1 MFFSRIGTV
10 QDVSSHSSQ
19 QRIHKGVGIFSASM
33 EIEGTANFKP
43 SPRMGEEANLCFNLN
58 ILLNVR
64 LALLG
69 DSKGINGITNG
80 LAHPD
85 SVKKRKVEVVLA
97 NNVRIKTRCATASI
111 DLRWDVYSAKK
122 QFVKHAGR
130 KVMTIM
136 KRADS

>member
-58 ILLNVR
+58 ILLNVG

-69 DSKGINGITNG
+69 DSSITYG
-80 LAHPD
+80 YGA
-85 SVKKRKVEVVLA
+85 A
-97 NNVRIKTRCATASI
+97 FTAYHF
-111 DLRWDVYSAKK
+111 RAVFQ
-122 QFVKHAGR
+122 QFLSW
-130 KVMTIM
+130 TI
-136 KRADS
+136 